1 MGNKVGNATREDEF
15 ETYRASIE
23 SILRATRDELPLWD
37 LDRVR
42 IAVRQRHGD
51 EESVVHR
58 NTRAWEYADR
68 LIQTLTAA
76 EAEEF
81 LPERIRELE
90 ELIDE
95 QLPDMPVGEGPRWL
109 LLQGVDEQWQ
119 APEWAEWERLRRRF
133 AEFGVELDQNDL
145 ELTGIAAY
153 KGAVPIFEQVD
164 KSEQYPLRAALHRLI
179 RKVAEAAR
187 SEEG

>member
-1 MGNKVGNATREDEF
+1 MGNEMGNATREDEF

-95 QLPDMPVGEGPRWL
+95 RLPDMPVGE
-109 LLQGVDEQWQ
+109 
-119 APEWAEWERLRRRF
+119 
-133 AEFGVELDQNDL
+133 
-145 ELTGIAAY
+145 
-153 KGAVPIFEQVD
+153 
-164 KSEQYPLRAALHRLI
+164 
-179 RKVAEAAR
+179 
-187 SEEG
+187 